1 MTQAVYPVIGRQ
13 DRLPFYLTGIGISDP
28 EYRVAREKGLVSHQ
42 FLFTSSGAGVLTVDD
57 KKYILRAG
65 SVFYI
70 APAKPHEYHPLA
82 GEWVT
87 NWLVFRGQHAGELM
101 AAMGFQGFA
110 YMNISLPC
118 EAPCSP
124 VMRKSGREMTYPPWR

>member
-57 KKYILRAG
+57 QNTYSVQARYSTSPPQSPTNITLLRENG
-65 SVFYI
+65 SQTGWCSEVSTQ
-70 APAKPHEYHPLA
+70 ASLWKPWA
-82 GEWVT
+82 
-87 NWLVFRGQHAGELM
+87 FRA
-101 AAMGFQGFA
+101 
-110 YMNISLPC
+110 LPT
-118 EAPCSP
+118 P
-124 VMRKSGREMTYPPWR
+124 TI

>member
-42 FLFTSSGAGVLTVDD
+42 FLFTSSGAGVLTVDG

-87 NWLVFRGQHAGELM
+87 NWLVFRGEHAGELTTRR
-101 AAMGFQGFA
+101 
-110 YMNISLPC
+110 
-118 EAPCSP
+118 SP
-124 VMRKSGREMTYPPWR
+124 PGPRSF

>member
-65 SVFYI
+65 SVFYLSLI
-70 APAKPHEYHPLA
+70 H
-82 GEWVT
+82 
-87 NWLVFRGQHAGELM
+87 
-101 AAMGFQGFA
+101 
-110 YMNISLPC
+110 ISEPT
-118 EAPCSP
+118 
-124 VMRKSGREMTYPPWR
+124 RH

>member
-87 NWLVFRGQHAGELM
+87 NWLVFRGEHAGAFRALHTPSILTRTN
-101 AAMGFQGFA
+101 AAGYSAGYFP
-110 YMNISLPC
+110 LRLTP
-118 EAPCSP
+118 
-124 VMRKSGREMTYPPWR
+124 